1 MPTLYL
7 VRHGRA
13 AAGWDSDPDP
23 GLDETGHAQARA
35 MAQSVG
41 ALGPLSIAVSP
52 MRRTRETAAPLEMEW
67 ASEAVVEPR
76 ISEIASPTSDLK
88 ARGDW
93 LRQIAAQS
101 WAEQDA
107 ALRDWWE
114 ALLSALLEPSED
126 TVFVTHFIAI
136 NAAVGRALGDDRV
149 VHFRPDYC
157 SVTVL
162 RNEGGRLTLE
172 QRGAEAQ
179 TRVL

>member
-1 MPTLYL
+1 MPMLYL

-13 AAGWDSDPDP
+13 AAAWDSDPDP
-23 GLDETGHAQARA
+23 GLDETGRTQANA

-41 ALGPLSIAVSP
+41 ALGPMSITVSP
-52 MRRTRETAAPLEMEW
+52 MRRTRETAAPLEAEW
-67 ASEAVVEPR
+67 ATTALVEPR
-76 ISEIASPTSDLK
+76 VSEIVSPTADLQ

-93 LRQIAAQS
+93 LRRIARQD
-101 WAEQDA
+101 WADQAPALQDWRE
-107 ALRDWWE
+107 ALRRALNE
-114 ALLSALLEPSED
+114 ATED

-136 NAAVGRALGDDRV
+136 NAAVGLASGDDRV

-162 RNEGGRLTLE
+162 RNEAGRFTLE
-172 QRGAEAQ
+172 QRGAEAE